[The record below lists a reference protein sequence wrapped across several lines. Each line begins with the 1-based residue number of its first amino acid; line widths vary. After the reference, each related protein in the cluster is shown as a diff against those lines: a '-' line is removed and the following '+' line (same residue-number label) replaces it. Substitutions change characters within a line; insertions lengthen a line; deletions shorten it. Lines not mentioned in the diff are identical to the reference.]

1 MEWLPD
7 GVIKIAHILPSYYY
21 ISNNEVLKTLELINL
36 NTIKPILLNII
47 IVLSFSIMFIILTNI
62 VSKRKQKI
70 G

>member
-7 GVIKIAHILPSYYY
+7 GVLKIAHILPSYYY
-21 ISNNEVLKTLELINL
+21 ISSNETLKKLEIFNLETL
-36 NTIKPILLNII
+36 KPIIMNMFII
-47 IVLSFSIMFIILTNI
+47 ILFSIIFIILTNI